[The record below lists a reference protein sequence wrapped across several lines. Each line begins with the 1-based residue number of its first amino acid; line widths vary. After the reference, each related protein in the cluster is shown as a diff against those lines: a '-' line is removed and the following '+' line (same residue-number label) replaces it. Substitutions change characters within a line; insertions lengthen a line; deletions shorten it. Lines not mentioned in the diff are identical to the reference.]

1 MSALPKAM
9 SPLSPEERL
18 HADDFAIR
26 PPSLITSIYSAA
38 PPTPPPSVNMALR
51 SDLGSN
57 ISLLKTLNLRFRC
70 FLAKVHEL
78 ERRNRLLEQQLLAAR
93 RHSAK
98 QRDVSTQT
106 DASILSLAA
115 GSAWSYARRV
125 GGGGAAAA
133 AAAMEARRASGLGL
147 PTVHGVGVGVQI
159 DTITPEMRALYNVLS
174 KVKRERDHF
183 KRKWEEELALRLA
196 LQDTVVVLQE
206 EAKEAEFIQDDLTQK
221 MERLKAELVVFKTL
235 LNDQMTDLDSRIQE
249 KAMKVDMDICRRIDI
264 TARLCDI
271 AQQRNS
277 HDMSRM
283 FTSLQ
288 FSPIKAVGTSAGVG
302 GPGGAAG
309 TPGAPRK
316 KEAQGQQVGGP
327 GGEQLEGGDEDR
339 SALTLLEG
347 TASMEVVSLEAVTP
361 SVATA
366 PLPGAINDDDEN
378 SSSGNITDEM
388 KRIINTLRETMDFE
402 DDCDSLAWEETEET
416 LLLWEDFSASPPS
429 GAEASPG
436 ENDDTVERV
445 ILETESLLKTRERE
459 YQETIGQIELELASA
474 KSDMSRHLHEYME
487 MCSMKR
493 GLDVQ
498 METCRRM
505 IGHSHTE
512 DGSTPETPSGQH
524 ESEGSQDSDSAEPED
539 APAS

>member
-1 MSALPKAM
+1 
-9 SPLSPEERL
+9 
-18 HADDFAIR
+18 
-26 PPSLITSIYSAA
+26 
-38 PPTPPPSVNMALR
+38 
-51 SDLGSN
+51 
-57 ISLLKTLNLRFRC
+57 
-70 FLAKVHEL
+70 
-78 ERRNRLLEQQLLAAR
+78 
-93 RHSAK
+93 
-98 QRDVSTQT
+98 
-106 DASILSLAA
+106 
-115 GSAWSYARRV
+115 
-125 GGGGAAAA
+125 
-133 AAAMEARRASGLGL
+133 
-147 PTVHGVGVGVQI
+147 
-159 DTITPEMRALYNVLS
+159 MRALYNVLS

-283 FTSLQ
+283 FTVSLLLQ
-288 FSPIKAVGTSAGVG
+288 ANVSR
-302 GPGGAAG
+302 G
-309 TPGAPRK
+309 TPC
-316 KEAQGQQVGGP
+316 
-327 GGEQLEGGDEDR
+327 D
-339 SALTLLEG
+339 S
-347 TASMEVVSLEAVTP
+347 P
-361 SVATA
+361 STA
-366 PLPGAINDDDEN
+366 PLPGAIINDDDEN
-378 SSSGNITDEM
+378 STSGNITDEM

-512 DGSTPETPSGQH
+512 DGSTPETPSGEH
-524 ESEGSQDSDSAEPED
+524 DSEGSEDSDSAEPED

>member
-18 HADDFAIR
+18 HADDFAMR
-26 PPSLITSIYSAA
+26 PPSLIPSIYSGA
-38 PPTPPPSVNMALR
+38 PPTPPPPSVNMALR

-78 ERRNRLLEQQLLAAR
+78 ERRNRLLEQQLQAAR

-98 QRDVSTQT
+98 QRNVSTQT
-106 DASILSLAA
+106 DACFPSLAS

-133 AAAMEARRASGLGL
+133 AVVEARRVSGLGL
-147 PTVHGVGVGVQI
+147 PTTHDVGVQI

-288 FSPIKAVGTSAGVG
+288 FSPIKAVGTSAGAG
-302 GPGGAAG
+302 GPGGGAAG
-309 TPGAPRK
+309 TPGSRK
-316 KEAQGQQVGGP
+316 KEAHGQQVGGP
-327 GGEQLEGGDEDR
+327 AGEQLEGGDEDR
-339 SALTLLEG
+339 SALTLPEG
-347 TASMEVVSLEAVTP
+347 TASMEVVPLGVVTP

-366 PLPGAINDDDEN
+366 PLPGAIINDDDEN
-378 SSSGNITDEM
+378 STSGNITDEM

-512 DGSTPETPSGQH
+512 DGSTPETPSGEH
-524 ESEGSQDSDSAEPED
+524 DSEGSEDSDSAEPED